1 MNHTKQHIACM
12 RRRCIDHLHI
22 IWGSRSHRAAAIERS
37 MEVTLETVAGRRFTV
52 EIWFF
57 STVRRI
63 KEYVL
68 RQEGIPVESQRL
80 FFAGAELDDD
90 GDTERYSIL
99 QGSTVLLL
107 LPEDGAAPPS
117 SGGGGGGGG
126 GTKAMVRVVVN
137 APAALAGKGGAVTV
151 EVDAAA
157 CTVAGL
163 KERVQEGTDGALPAA
178 RVALMFGKVEME
190 DGRAVAEYVPPGA
203 AADGTATVVVSA
215 VVRPPPPPTPTAASP
230 VAVSKKR
237 PPTPTPQPPQQPRVT
252 VNVKWGAKAAAV
264 EVSDMLAVKDLR
276 AELGGAAAHLPLPKD
291 GGYFFIYKQNVMEE
305 DRTLRWH
312 DVKNG
317 DTIEIFNGRVTGG
330 A

>member
-1 MNHTKQHIACM
+1 M
-12 RRRCIDHLHI
+12 D
-22 IWGSRSHRAAAIERS
+22 
-37 MEVTLETVAGRRFTV
+37 VTFQTAAGRRFTV

-68 RQEGIPVESQRL
+68 RQEGISVESQRL
-80 FFAGAELDDD
+80 FLAGAEAELDDD
-90 GDTERYSIL
+90 GDTERYSIV

-107 LPEDGAAPPS
+107 LPEDGAAPS
-117 SGGGGGGGG
+117 SAGGGG
-126 GTKAMVRVVVN
+126 GTVVRVVVS
-137 APAALAGKGGAVTV
+137 APAAIAGRGGAVAV
-151 EVDAAA
+151 EVDPAA
-157 CTVAGL
+157 CTVGRL
-163 KERVQEGTDGALPAA
+163 KELIQERTDGALPAA

-190 DGRAVAEYVPPGA
+190 DGRAVAQYAPPAPGLA
-203 AADGTATVVVSA
+203 NTTVEVSA
-215 VVRPPPPPTPTAASP
+215 VVRSPPPASAP
-230 VAVSKKR
+230 SPGAGNKK
-237 PPTPTPQPPQQPRVT
+237 PPQQQQQAPPQVT

-264 EVSDMLAVKDLR
+264 EVSDLLAVKDLR
-276 AELGGAAAHLPLPKD
+276 RELGVGAAAQLALPND

-317 DTIEIFNGRVTGG
+317 DTVEIFNGRVTGG

>member
-1 MNHTKQHIACM
+1 M
-12 RRRCIDHLHI
+12 D
-22 IWGSRSHRAAAIERS
+22 
-37 MEVTLETVAGRRFTV
+37 VTFETAAGRRFTV
-52 EIWFF
+52 EIWYL

-80 FFAGAELDDD
+80 FLAGAELDDD

-107 LPEDGAAPPS
+107 LPGDGAAPS
-117 SGGGGGGGG
+117 AAGGGGG
-126 GTKAMVRVVVN
+126 GTTTTTVRVVVN
-137 APAALAGKGGAVTV
+137 APAALAGRGGAVTV

-157 CTVAGL
+157 CTVARL
-163 KERVQEGTDGALPAA
+163 KEMVHESTDGALPAA

-203 AADGTATVVVSA
+203 AADGTVVVSA
-215 VVRPPPPPTPTAASP
+215 VVRPAPSASATSP
-230 VAVSKKR
+230 GAVNNKR
-237 PPTPTPQPPQQPRVT
+237 QPLQQQAPPRVT

-264 EVSDMLAVKDLR
+264 EVSDLLVVKDLR
-276 AELGGAAAHLPLPKD
+276 AELGGAAAHLALPKD

>member
-1 MNHTKQHIACM
+1 MHHP
-12 RRRCIDHLHI
+12 HV
-22 IWGSRSHRAAAIERS
+22 IWGSRIAAASARRE
-37 MEVTLETVAGRRFTV
+37 MDVTFETAAGRRFTV

-63 KEYVL
+63 KEYVE
-68 RQEGIPVESQRL
+68 RQEGIAAESQRL
-80 FFAGAELDDD
+80 FFAGAEMDDN

-107 LPEDGAAPPS
+107 LPEDGAAPAPS
-117 SGGGGGGGG
+117 GGGGG

-137 APAALAGKGGAVTV
+137 APAALAGKGGAVTL

-163 KERVQEGTDGALPAA
+163 KERVQERTDGALPAA

-203 AADGTATVVVSA
+203 VDGMATVVVSA
-215 VVRPPPPPTPTAASP
+215 VVRPPPQPAAASP
-230 VAVSKKR
+230 GAVNKKR
-237 PPTPTPQPPQQPRVT
+237 PLTPQPQQQQQQQPPRVT

-276 AELGGAAAHLPLPKD
+276 AELVGGGVGSGAAAHLPLPMD

>member
-1 MNHTKQHIACM
+1 
-12 RRRCIDHLHI
+12 
-22 IWGSRSHRAAAIERS
+22 

-215 VVRPPPPPTPTAASP
+215 V
-230 VAVSKKR
+230 
-237 PPTPTPQPPQQPRVT
+237 QPRVT

>member
-1 MNHTKQHIACM
+1 
-12 RRRCIDHLHI
+12 
-22 IWGSRSHRAAAIERS
+22 

-190 DGRAVAEYVPPGA
+190 DGRAVAEYGAAGRGGGRDGDGGGVRGRASSA
-203 AADGTATVVVSA
+203 AADAY
-215 VVRPPPPPTPTAASP
+215 
-230 VAVSKKR
+230 
-237 PPTPTPQPPQQPRVT
+237 
-252 VNVKWGAKAAAV
+252 AAAAAAAAGDGER
-264 EVSDMLAVKDLR
+264 EVGSEGGGGGGERHAGGEGPAR
-276 AELGGAAAHLPLPKD
+276 GARRRGGAPAAAQGRRLLLHLQAERD
-291 GGYFFIYKQNVMEE
+291 GGGPHAAVARRQERRHHRDLQRQGHRRRLITNPINPMDFHPCKIPFSCKQI
-305 DRTLRWH
+305 R
-312 DVKNG
+312 
-317 DTIEIFNGRVTGG
+317 
-330 A
+330 